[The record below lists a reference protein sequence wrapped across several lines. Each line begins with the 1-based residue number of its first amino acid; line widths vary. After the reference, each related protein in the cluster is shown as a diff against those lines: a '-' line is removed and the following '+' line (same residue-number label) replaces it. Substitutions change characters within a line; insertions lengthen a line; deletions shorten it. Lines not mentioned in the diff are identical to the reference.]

1 MLKKMQKIN
10 GQVIFSA
17 SDLVHFMECEHLSA
31 LDRWHLDEP
40 MQRAEDSDEAELIQN
55 RGFEHELAYLKKAQG
70 LASSYVDIKKVG
82 ESRDAQIEATIA
94 AMKQGVDLIY
104 QATFLQAPMIGYA
117 DFLKKV
123 DKPSQLGSY
132 SYEIIDT
139 KLSKKSR
146 AKFIIQLAFYAELIE
161 GVQGVSPEFVAIVL
175 GDGKEERFQL
185 SDYRYYYQSL
195 KQRFL
200 EFLST
205 SEQQGLSKA
214 AVTSP
219 PFPCDKCDLCHWR
232 ERCNAWWDE
241 TDHLTQVANIL
252 KTHIHKLNAAGIN
265 TVEELAKVPESQ
277 RIPKIPEAVLQRLR
291 HQARLQHQAKVTG
304 EKVVE
309 PIIPSPGQP
318 VELGPR
324 GFARLPEPSP
334 HDLFFDMEGF
344 PHVDDGLEYLFGLY
358 YFNDK
363 NESVFEPYWGHD
375 RAGEKQA
382 FEQWIDFVMQHL
394 EQHPDAHIYHYAAY
408 EKTALRK
415 LMRLHG
421 TRENEIDH
429 LLRTKKLID
438 LYQVVREAVC
448 ISERS
453 YSIKYVEKFYL
464 GARSADVKSA
474 GSSIVAYQ
482 NWRDSNPKDQKILD
496 EIEKYNK
503 EDVVSTFGLR
513 QWLCDSRPSNL
524 PWLGENQSDESS
536 SDIAGTRSDKA
547 LKFEQ
552 RLSQLHSQLSQY
564 IPEDIHQRSSA
575 AEHAAVVRDLLDFHR
590 RTTKPQWWAVFDRQ
604 SKSYEE
610 RIEELECIAGAT
622 PVAGSLPVAEKE
634 SLRYTYEY
642 PPQEVKLKTG
652 DSVALVD
659 NLMGLTDFTIDP
671 EQSLITFKLG
681 KRREVPPGPLDIG
694 AGTPIDQSVLQNAL
708 FRFAESAIAALSGAA
723 PSLYPAI
730 DALLRKDLPRV
741 SGLSSG
747 QPLLPINA
755 ETKDIISVIERLDQ
769 SVIFI
774 QGPPGAGKTYTAS
787 HVILALLKAGKR
799 IGVSSNSHKAI
810 VNLLQA
816 VEKDAKTVGFTFK
829 GVKKSDPN
837 EPSQLVSGECI
848 KDIKEK
854 KGVIAAGAQLVAGT
868 AWLFADEAM
877 DQQFDYLFV
886 DEAGQV
892 ALDMLIPMATS
903 AKNIVLLGD
912 QMQLS
917 QPVEGIHPG
926 SSGDSVLDYLL
937 QGESTIAPERGI
949 FLEKT
954 WRMHPTICDFISD
967 AIYNGRLNAH
977 PKTSKRF
984 LMLNDQAD
992 PALKSFGIHFE
1003 ALAHEGCSQDS
1014 DEEAVRVKQIY
1025 DSLLRQEFIDD
1036 KGERQRITEQNI
1048 LVVSPY
1054 NMQVNLLRQ
1063 HLGSNARVGTVDKFQ
1078 GQEAEA
1084 VIISMATS
1092 SGDEMPRNIDF
1103 LFSKNRLNVAISRAK
1118 CLAVL
1123 VASPKLLAVNCRT
1136 PEQIALVNTLCWAWH
1151 KFTPSPKG

>member
-1 MLKKMQKIN
+1 MQKIS
-10 GQVIFSA
+10 GQVVFSA
-17 SDLVHFMECEHLSA
+17 SDVVHFMECEHLSA
-31 LDRWHLDEP
+31 LDRLHLDAP
-40 MQRAEDSDEAELIQN
+40 MARAKDSEEAALVQN
-55 RGFEHELAYLKKAQG
+55 RGFEHERAYLQKAKER
-70 LASSYVDIKKVG
+70 AVSYIDIATVG
-82 ESRDAQIEATIA
+82 ESRDARVEATID
-94 AMKQGVDLIY
+94 AMKRGVDLIY
-104 QATFLQAPMIGYA
+104 QAAFFQAPMVGYA

-123 DKPSQLGSY
+123 DKPSKLGGY

-146 AKFIIQLAFYAELIE
+146 AKFIIQLAFYADLLE
-161 GVQGVSPEFVAIVL
+161 GVQGVPPELVYIVL

-195 KQRFL
+195 KQRFVS
-200 EFLST
+200 FLAA
-205 SEQQGLSKA
+205 SEQQGVAHTAHNS
-214 AVTSP
+214 T

-232 ERCNAWWDE
+232 ERCNSWWDE

-252 KTHIHKLNAAGIN
+252 KTHIHKLNAAGIQ
-265 TVEELAKVPESQ
+265 TVEQLAKLPETM
-277 RIPKIPEAVLQRLR
+277 RIPKISETVLQRLR
-291 HQARLQHQAKVTG
+291 HQASLQHRAKVTG
-304 EKVVE
+304 ERF
-309 PIIPSPGQP
+309 
-318 VELGPR
+318 VELLSPNADQPAEPGPR

-344 PHVDDGLEYLFGLY
+344 PHVEDGLEYLFGLY
-358 YFNDK
+358 YIDDA
-363 NESVFEPYWGHD
+363 NEGVFKPIWGHD
-375 RAGEKQA
+375 RAEEKLA
-382 FEQWIDFVMQHL
+382 FEEWVDFVIRHL
-394 EQHPDAHIYHYAAY
+394 ERHPEAHIYHYAAY

-421 TRENEIDH
+421 TRENDIDH
-429 LLRTKKLID
+429 LLRTKKMID
-438 LYQVVREAVC
+438 LYQVVREAVR

-464 GARSADVKSA
+464 GARSAEVKSA

-482 NWRDSNPKDQKILD
+482 NWRDSDPKDQEILD

-503 EDVVSTFGLR
+503 EDVVSTYELLK
-513 QWLCDSRPSNL
+513 WLCRQRPRDM
-524 PWLGENQSDESS
+524 PWLGENLSDESA
-536 SDIAGTRSDKA
+536 SDTIGTRSDKA
-547 LKFEQ
+547 LKFEA
-552 RLSQLHSQLSQY
+552 RLSHLYEQLSHY
-564 IPEDIHQRSSA
+564 IPEDSNQRH
-575 AEHAAVVRDLLDFHR
+575 AEATHAAVLRDLLDFHR
-590 RTTKPQWWAVFDRQ
+590 RITKPQWWAVFDRQ

-610 RIEELECIAGAT
+610 RIEELDCIAGAT
-622 PVAGSLPVAEKE
+622 PVAGSLPVPEKE

-652 DSVALVD
+652 DNVALVD
-659 NLMGLTDFTIDP
+659 SLMSLTDFTIDP
-671 EQSLITFKLG
+671 EQNLITFKLG
-681 KRREVPPGPLDIG
+681 KRREVPPGPIDIG
-694 AGTPIDQSVLQNAL
+694 AGTPIDHGPLQNAL
-708 FRFAESAIAALSGAA
+708 FRYAESVIVALSGAA

-730 DALLRKDLPRV
+730 DALLRKDLPSI

-747 QPLLPINA
+747 QPLLPRDA
-755 ETKDIISVIERLDQ
+755 GTKDIISVIERLNQ
-769 SVIFI
+769 SAIFI

-837 EPSQLVSGECI
+837 EPSQLVNGECI
-848 KDIKEK
+848 QDIKDK
-854 KGVIAAGAQLVAGT
+854 KGVINAGAQLVAGT
-868 AWLFADEAM
+868 AWLFADQAL
-877 DQQFDYLFV
+877 DQQLDYLFV

-892 ALDMLIPMATS
+892 ALGMLIPMATS

-954 WRMHPTICDFISD
+954 WRMHPEICYFISD

-984 LMLNDQAD
+984 LILNDQAD
-992 PALKSFGIHFE
+992 PALQSFGIHFE
-1003 ALAHEGCSQDS
+1003 ALEHEGCSQDS

-1025 DSLLRQEFIDD
+1025 DSLLCQEFMDD
-1036 KGERQRITEQNI
+1036 KGLKQRITEQNI

-1151 KFTPSPKG
+1151 EFTPSPKG